1 MSKVIVIGAGIGG
14 LAAGCYARF
23 NGFQTTV
30 LESGERA
37 GGLCTSWNR
46 DGFTFDGCIRHL
58 AGLKPETA
66 LYKMWSDLGAAPAE
80 AFFPE
85 ELVKVIDESGREF
98 TVYYDTNRLEEEMK
112 RLAPED
118 SDTIEQYIKG
128 IKLLSRI
135 ELMEVGFWK
144 FRDWLKN
151 IPTLMKTGKYSRES
165 MNKFAE
171 RFSSPILKKFFPVIQ
186 YGWKNIPLTLHLAV
200 MAGSSRKMYGRYAG
214 GSYEF
219 SRAVEKR
226 FLSLGGELR
235 YGTRVEKVLTDNG
248 VTTGVQLESGEKITA
263 DYVISDIYGY
273 DTFMKLLD
281 DGYLTDRFR
290 SMYSRPIDRMMMA
303 IHVSLGVGM
312 DLSQVPNSIAFFPD
326 RPPEI
331 AGEKHEMLSILN
343 YGYDPSMAPK
353 GKTALKVMY
362 DTSYSYW
369 EKLYKDRQAYEDEK
383 RKISRNTIQI
393 LDRVFPGLGDAVEVI
408 DVATP
413 MTTKRYTA
421 NGQGFGRKEDF
432 RLKDTLRGFL
442 NRPLTLE
449 SLKNFF
455 VIGHSVGGT
464 NLYGCAAMGRN
475 TVKLLCKREKRRFLA
490 SVK

>member
-1 MSKVIVIGAGIGG
+1 MSKIIVVGAGIGG
-14 LAAGCYARF
+14 LAAGCYARL
-23 NGFQTTV
+23 NDFQATIF
-30 LESGERA
+30 ESGERA

-46 DGFTFDGCIRHL
+46 GGFTFDGCIRHF

-66 LYKMWSDLGAAPAE
+66 LYKMWNDLGAVPAE

-85 ELVKVIDESGREF
+85 ELVKVVDESGREF

-118 SDTIEQYIKG
+118 SATIEEYIKA

-144 FRDWLKN
+144 FSDWLKN
-151 IPTLMKTGKYSRES
+151 IPTLVKSGRYSRES

-171 RFSSPILKKFFPVIQ
+171 RFSSPVLRRFFPVIQ

-200 MAGSSRKMYGRYAG
+200 MAGSGRKMYGRYAG

-219 SRAVEKR
+219 SRAIEKR

-235 YGTRVEKVLTDNG
+235 YNTRIEKVLADNG
-248 VTTGVQLESGEKITA
+248 AATGVQLESGEKVTA

-281 DGYLTDRFR
+281 DRYLTDRLR
-290 SMYSRPIDRMMMA
+290 SMYSWPIDRMMMA

-312 DLSQVPNSIAFFPD
+312 DLSQMSNSIAFFPD
-326 RPPEI
+326 RPLEI
-331 AGEKHEMLSILN
+331 AGEKHEMLNILN
-343 YGYDPSMAPK
+343 YGYDSSMAPK

-369 EKLYKDRQAYEDEK
+369 EGLYKDRQAYEDEK
-383 RKISRNTIQI
+383 RKIAGKTIEI
-393 LDRVFPGLGDAVEVI
+393 LERIFPGLGDAVEVI

-442 NRPLTLE
+442 SRPLTLE
-449 SLKNFF
+449 RLKNFY

-475 TVKLLCKREKRRFLA
+475 TVKSLCKREKRRFIA
-490 SVK
+490 SVE